1 MKFLI
6 VDDHFLVRKSFKITI
21 REAYPDVTVLEAD
34 RFNATLGLVT
44 DPEVVLTVLDIDIP
58 GGAGTAMINEIRTV
72 RPDMIILM
80 CSAADEEFH
89 ALEYIVAGANGYLHK
104 SAEEQEAM
112 SAIASVLAGK
122 KYVSDD
128 VQAQLLVALAGQKQM
143 FNRPAGVRRLSQREN
158 EILTMLL
165 EGKWIKEIAA
175 ALNLRPNTV
184 STFKGRIFQKMGVTS
199 LFELSDKAK
208 RRRDF

>member
-21 REAYPDVTVLEAD
+21 REAYPDVIVLEAD
-34 RFNATLGLVT
+34 RFNATLSFIT
-44 DPEVVLTVLDIDIP
+44 DPEVVLTILDIDIP
-58 GGAGTAMINEIRTV
+58 GGTGIAMINEIRTV
-72 RPDMIILM
+72 RPDMAILM
-80 CSAADEEFH
+80 CSAAEEEFH

-143 FNRPAGVRRLSQREN
+143 VNRPAGVRRLSEREN
-158 EILTMLL
+158 EILAMLL
-165 EGKWIKEIAA
+165 EGKWVKEIAA

-199 LFELSDKAK
+199 LFELSDKVK
-208 RRRDF
+208 RQRRF